1 MGRPTLGLGTYGS
14 IRVYTLGPRRYKAR
28 TLYRDFDGVTRP
40 VARTGKSKNAAE
52 QALKDHL
59 RDRVREAGVED
70 EITGSSTVAALAAA
84 WWAEFSILDKSP
96 GTLRLYRDRL
106 DNQIIPGLG
115 KLRVRELTTG
125 AVNRHVKAV
134 GERHGASVAKVT
146 RTVLSNMCGFA
157 CRRDA
162 LRVNPVREVA
172 AVKPK
177 VRKVPRALSVPEFQ
191 QLRALFTYDPVACR
205 RDIPMLSSTLL
216 STGLRIGECLAIVE
230 DAVDFTEGSVEVRG
244 TVIRVKG
251 EGLFVKPSPKSAAG
265 FRRLLLPGWEVDLL
279 KARFASSRSISLPV
293 PVLGGAMW
301 DSPLAFPTSSGR
313 LQDPTNVSNW
323 WKQAVTEAGYDWVV
337 PHTFRKTVATEMDR
351 AGRTAREIADQLGHS
366 QISLVHNVYLGRKA
380 RDTGAAAALE
390 GLAI

>member
-14 IRVYTLGPRRYKAR
+14 IRVYTLGAKRYRAR
-28 TLYRDFDGVTRP
+28 TLYRDFDGVTRA

-59 RDRVREAGVED
+59 RDRVREAGVEG
-70 EITGSSTVAALAAA
+70 EITASSTVAALAEA
-84 WWAEFSILDKSP
+84 WWAEFSMLDKSP
-96 GTLRLYRDRL
+96 GTFRLYRDRL
-106 DNQIIPGLG
+106 DNQLILGLG
-115 KLRVRELTTG
+115 QLRVRELTTG

-205 RDIPMLSSTLL
+205 RDIPMLSSALL

-230 DAVDFTEGSVEVRG
+230 DAVDFKEGSVEVRG

-293 PVLGGAMW
+293 PVLGGVVW

-323 WKQAVTEAGYDWVV
+323 WKEAVTEAGFDWVV

-380 RDTGAAAALE
+380 RDTGAATALE